1 MDWETY
7 KKLWPNSEWSNF
19 VSSGKHRWHIQIK
32 GTGNCILLLHGT
44 GSSVHSWS
52 NIFKQLS
59 QRFEV
64 VAVDL
69 PGHGFT
75 KLGTKQR
82 SSLTHMSADIIT
94 LCNQEGINPDYV
106 IGHSAGAAVAL
117 EISKTLT
124 LNGVV
129 GLNSALSKFGGIA
142 SWAFP
147 MLAKLIA
154 LNPFIP
160 RYLASL
166 GGNST
171 RVKKLLNDTGSNLS
185 EGQIKFYE
193 ALFKDKSHVEG
204 ALLMMSQWNLDRL
217 LLRLSEL
224 RTATLLV
231 AGDRDTTVPFKIA
244 SQVANTLPNGEFQI
258 LENLG
263 HLAHEEDPKQILHT
277 ITAFIQKIENKKSQE
292 TSHLENLI

>member
-1 MDWETY
+1 MDWETH
-7 KKLWPNSEWSNF
+7 KKLWPNSAWSNF
-19 VSSGKHRWHIQIK
+19 VSSGRHRWHMQIK

-52 NIFKQLS
+52 EVFKQLS
-59 QRFEV
+59 QRFAV

-94 LCNQEGINPDYV
+94 LCNHEGIRPDYV

-124 LNGVV
+124 LKGVV

-142 SWAFP
+142 GWAFP

-160 RYLASL
+160 SYLASL
-166 GGNST
+166 GSNST
-171 RVKKLLNDTGSNLS
+171 RVKKLLNDTGSHLT
-185 EGQIKFYE
+185 EAQINFYQ
-193 ALFKDKSHVEG
+193 ALFKDNAHVEG

-217 LLRLSEL
+217 LLRLSDL
-224 RTATLLV
+224 RTATLLI
-231 AGDRDTTVPFKIA
+231 AGDRDNTVPFKIA
-244 SQVANTLPNGEFQI
+244 SKVANALPNGEFQI

-263 HLAHEEDPKQILHT
+263 HLAHEEDPKQILDI
-277 ITAFIQKIENKKSQE
+277 ITAFIQKIENHKRLH
-292 TSHLENLI
+292 T

>member
-52 NIFKQLS
+52 DVFKQLS

-124 LNGVV
+124 LNGVH
-129 GLNSALSKFGGIA
+129 IA
-142 SWAFP
+142 
-147 MLAKLIA
+147 
-154 LNPFIP
+154 
-160 RYLASL
+160 
-166 GGNST
+166 
-171 RVKKLLNDTGSNLS
+171 
-185 EGQIKFYE
+185 
-193 ALFKDKSHVEG
+193 
-204 ALLMMSQWNLDRL
+204 
-217 LLRLSEL
+217 
-224 RTATLLV
+224 
-231 AGDRDTTVPFKIA
+231 
-244 SQVANTLPNGEFQI
+244 I
-258 LENLG
+258 L
-263 HLAHEEDPKQILHT
+263 
-277 ITAFIQKIENKKSQE
+277 
-292 TSHLENLI
+292 